1 MLSCLVRCHAPP
13 DGASPFDNMEWRFPL
28 KAGMTCACM
37 SIIY

>member
-13 DGASPFDNMEWRFPL
+13 DGASPCNREWRFPL